1 MRNIIVHFRNFL
13 SLFIIIR
20 FQTVTRNEF
29 IFCLNILI
37 RTFLCVNNKIITIL
51 LLYFMYRFFFYLNR
65 KMIFSSN
72 AHFLLLCAVRIVP
85 LSISISNLISIRNT
99 IFIRIPSNLTNA
111 SFPFIL
117 KRFYVRYSSLA
128 VFINNFH
135 IRLNISVFL
144 RFIKTITILI
154 VLNPMKW
161 FIVVTYI

>member
-144 RFIKTITILI
+144 RFIKTNTILI

>member
-1 MRNIIVHFRNFL
+1 
-13 SLFIIIR
+13 
-20 FQTVTRNEF
+20 
-29 IFCLNILI
+29 
-37 RTFLCVNNKIITIL
+37 
-51 LLYFMYRFFFYLNR
+51 MYRFFFYLNR